1 VGIEVCSPVSTENLE
16 IAEKVGTAFANKDI
30 SALFEA
36 YHDNAEIWHNYDD
49 KTLTVQEAMERVEGV
64 SNSFKE
70 MAFTNVRRFATENG
84 YVQQHDYTFTHVN
97 GESLSFPGC
106 QIVTV
111 EAGKISRTE
120 AYLDRAPLNAMLSAQ

>member
-1 VGIEVCSPVSTENLE
+1 MGNEVNSLSPENLE
-16 IAEKVGTAFANKDI
+16 IAEKASTAFSNKDA
-30 SALFEA
+30 SAIFEV
-36 YHDNAEIWHNYDD
+36 YHDTAEIWHNYDN
-49 KTLTVQEAMERVEGV
+49 KTLTVQEAKERVESV

-70 MAFTNVRRFATENG
+70 MAFTNVRRFATEKG
-84 YVQQHDYTFTHVN
+84 YVQQHDYAFTHVN

-111 EAGKISRTE
+111 EDGKISRTE